1 RLLARISISFWERLM
16 RVPTGWKERIRW
28 IFLLGLTLLPSAG
41 CNPPPK
47 GRTEQGTPL
56 FLTDEKEY
64 RDDHERLHF
73 VPPPKW
79 SMQARSMA
87 APKHEDEDRLLVK
100 YKNLVQGTT
109 TSWMTLRVATM
120 PAELS
125 LADCLLKKK
134 AADQTLVGKAE
145 EITIKGR
152 PAARITVKEQVEG
165 YPFIRETVA
174 MRRGERVY
182 FLSGIYY
189 EKDKDS
195 PKLIRESVETCELD

>member
-1 RLLARISISFWERLM
+1 MQKTEHGVQYTCCRNWDCAFQLIVLALLLA
-16 RVPTGWKERIRW
+16 
-28 IFLLGLTLLPSAG
+28 AG
-41 CNPPPK
+41 CNPPPRGK
-47 GRTEQGTPL
+47 FEESVPL
-56 FLTDEKEY
+56 FLTDEREF
-64 RDDHERLHF
+64 RDSHERLHF
-73 VPPPKW
+73 MPPPKW

-109 TSWMTLRVATM
+109 TSWMTVKVATM

-125 LADCLLKKK
+125 LAECLLKRK

-165 YPFIRETVA
+165 YPFIRETTA

-195 PKLIRESVETCELD
+195 PKLIRESVESCELD